1 MRDTITQG
9 SSSTKQ
15 WRIQG
20 RGPGDPAPRLILDQN
35 EARRAEK
42 HFFEPALP
50 PLSEGLDDRPP
61 SPPLYLKVWIRLR
74 NGCLEEGDYA
84 LRQLSFKFPEFFIS
98 ATVKILVILY
108 NVHIRGI
115 RRIFNVEVFE
125 WKPMGLKR
133 VHAPNLSQAIS
144 CKSILTY
151 MKDGKPSGYFLQH
164 PIWEGSARKG

>member
-1 MRDTITQG
+1 MRPE
-9 SSSTKQ
+9 
-15 WRIQG
+15 G
-20 RGPGDPAPRLILDQN
+20 RKNIFLSPPSLLYLRVWTTAP
-35 EARRAEK
+35 
-42 HFFEPALP
+42 
-50 PLSEGLDDRPP
+50 PP